1 MGEQYTSRYLKGKS
15 FRCYWNHFC
24 NNSSV
29 DYVVNMVS
37 EYFPTRA
44 QVNWIIG
51 DDGFVVIIVEKELSE
66 IERKLAKI
74 FEAPPDVR
82 RPLDDMNSE
91 LWLLMDGKNTLA
103 DIILRMDKLFD
114 ERIAPVSERV
124 SKSIS
129 EFLELGLAVIVR
141 DPMSIDWSIDPR
153 ED

>member
-1 MGEQYTSRYLKGKS
+1 M
-15 FRCYWNHFC
+15 
-24 NNSSV
+24 

>member
-1 MGEQYTSRYLKGKS
+1 M
-15 FRCYWNHFC
+15 
-24 NNSSV
+24 

-44 QVNWIIG
+44 QVNWIVG
-51 DDGFVVIIVEKELSE
+51 DDGIVVIFVEKELSK

-74 FEAPPDVR
+74 FEAPSDVR

-103 DIILRMDKLFD
+103 DIILRMDKMFD

>member
-1 MGEQYTSRYLKGKS
+1 M
-15 FRCYWNHFC
+15 
-24 NNSSV
+24 

-44 QVNWIIG
+44 QVNWIVG
-51 DDGFVVIIVEKELSE
+51 DDGIVVIIVEKELSK

-74 FEAPPDVR
+74 FEAPSDVR

-103 DIILRMDKLFD
+103 DIILRMDKMFD

>member
-1 MGEQYTSRYLKGKS
+1 
-15 FRCYWNHFC
+15 
-24 NNSSV
+24 V

-44 QVNWIIG
+44 QVNWIVG
-51 DDGFVVIIVEKELSE
+51 DDGIVVIIVEKELSK

-74 FEAPPDVR
+74 FEAPSDVR

-103 DIILRMDKLFD
+103 DIILRMDKMFD